1 MRRIDHS
8 SGYMC
13 AVDDTTTLSGFSDP
27 ADARALALRPQPQLF
42 VVIECER
49 LAAGGSRHSLASI
62 DTVVIGRGR
71 EHAAVREIAGQGADA
86 RSTLKLT
93 LADRRMSSA
102 HVRITRVSYHS
113 FAIEDLGSKNGTSL
127 NGTLI
132 NQRVL
137 LGDGDVIE
145 AGATFLLFRAAALSS
160 DAEPIDVTS
169 QALTPPAP
177 GMATLHSGLA
187 HSFSQL
193 ARVAAVDGAICILG
207 ATGTGKEVIARAV
220 HQLSRRPGPFVPV
233 NCGALPGGL
242 VESELYG
249 HKRGAF
255 SGADKDRI
263 GMVQSANGGTLFLDE
278 VGDLPLAS
286 QASLLRF
293 LQQRE
298 VTPLGGRKPE
308 PVDVRVISATN
319 QDIPALVEKGK
330 FRADLWARLSGFVTR
345 LPALRARR
353 EDLGLLL
360 ASLCDKLAP
369 ERMSELALERPSARA
384 LMAHTWPLNVRELEN
399 VVRTSLA
406 LSPTA
411 ELVLRDLAEPQAA
424 GGPGGRTVDTYA
436 PTPVPAPPGAPA
448 GAITDQPAEAR
459 RESIEEA
466 LRQHRGNVAAAA
478 RQLGCSRGAL
488 HRWIKDLGIDADRH
502 R

>member
-1 MRRIDHS
+1 
-8 SGYMC
+8 MC

-27 ADARALALRPQPQLF
+27 SDARTLALRPQPQLF
-42 VVIECER
+42 VVLECEHISS
-49 LAAGGSRHSLASI
+49 GGSRHSLASI
-62 DTVVIGRGR
+62 DVIEIGRGR
-71 EHAAVREIAGQGADA
+71 ERASVREVTGAGAEA
-86 RSTLKLT
+86 RSTLRLT

-102 HVRITRVSYHS
+102 HVRITRVSYHA
-113 FAIEDLGSKNGTSL
+113 FAIEDLGSKNGTSV

-132 NQRVL
+132 TQRVL

-160 DAEPIDVTS
+160 ELEPIDATS
-169 QALTPPAP
+169 PSLTPPAP
-177 GMATLHSGLA
+177 GMATLHTGLA
-187 HSFSQL
+187 HTFGQL
-193 ARVAAVDGAICILG
+193 ARVATVDGAICILG

-233 NCGALPGGL
+233 NCGALPSGL

-255 SGADKDRI
+255 SGADRDRI

-308 PVDVRVISATN
+308 AVDVRVISATN
-319 QDIPALVEKGK
+319 QDIPGLVEKGK

-360 ASLCDKLAP
+360 ASLCEKLAP
-369 ERMSELALERPSARA
+369 ERTGELALERPSARA
-384 LMAHTWPLNVRELEN
+384 LMAHAWPLNVRELEN

-406 LSPTA
+406 LSVGG
-411 ELVLRDLAEPQAA
+411 ELVLRDLGDPPAA
-424 GGPGGRTVDTYA
+424 PVPGGRTVDTYA
-436 PTPVPAPPGAPA
+436 PTPVPAPGAAPA
-448 GAITDQPAEAR
+448 GAISEQPVDAR

-488 HRWIKDLGIDADRH
+488 HRWIKDLGLDADRY